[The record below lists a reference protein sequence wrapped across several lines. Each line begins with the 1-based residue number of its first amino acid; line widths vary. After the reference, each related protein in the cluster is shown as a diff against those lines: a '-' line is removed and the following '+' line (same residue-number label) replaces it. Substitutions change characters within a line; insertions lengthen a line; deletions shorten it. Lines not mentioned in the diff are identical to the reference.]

1 MWKKWLKACGKAIV
15 KYAPKIAE
23 IVMEIVVKKKAD
35 PQGER

>member
-1 MWKKWLKACGKAIV
+1 MWKRWLSFVGKAIV

-23 IVMEIVVKKKAD
+23 IVMEIIAKKKAD